1 MNGASGPRQPGA
13 PGAEAGPPLPEMA
26 GRVPGRTAKPR
37 RWRLAQADPASAEAL
52 AQALGVPVLMASL
65 LLRRGCETPDAAR
78 AFLDT
83 PLTALHDPRRMA
95 GMEVAVDR
103 LRAAVA
109 RHEPIFVCGDYDVDG
124 VTGTA
129 LLVQGLQRAGGEVDY
144 QVPRRLEHGYGLH
157 PSIVESAAAR
167 GARILV
173 TVDHG
178 IAAHEAVALARARGM
193 DVIVCDH
200 HLPLPVLPSATAI
213 LNPRQAGCPYPFK
226 DLCGAGI
233 AFKLLQALYGPGA
246 GEEVW
251 PFLDLVA
258 LGTIADLVPLLGEN
272 RILVRSGL
280 RELARSLAGGR
291 PGLRALAE
299 VAGVSIADSKP
310 VGVGQVAF
318 GLAPRINAAGRLD
331 DAASG
336 IRLLL
341 TRDLSEAR
349 ELATKL
355 DQQNSERQDIEEA
368 ILVDALARAQSE
380 QDLRRDRAIVLAS
393 PTWHPGVIGIVASRL
408 VERLGRPTA
417 LIGIQG
423 AEARGSARSA
433 AGWHIAD
440 ALGRCGDLL
449 LQYGGHRAAAGFSI
463 RPDHIAAF
471 RARFL
476 ALAVQDLTEDDLT
489 PTLTVDAEVSL
500 DGLDLDVANTLARL
514 GPHGVGNPEPVLV
527 AREVQVM
534 QTARRVGRNHLK
546 MKVRQSVRSD
556 HVIDA
561 IGFDLG
567 SLVEPLSRPSVPRI
581 DLAFLPERNVWNGRE
596 MLQLRVKDVAILDDD
611 RNKTAGE

>member
-1 MNGASGPRQPGA
+1 LPGIAGPGA
-13 PGAEAGPPLPEMA
+13 GGT
-26 GRVPGRTAKPR
+26 GRPR
-37 RWRLAQADPASAEAL
+37 RWRLVQADPASAAVL

-65 LLRRGCETPDAAR
+65 LLRRGCDTPEAAR
-78 AFLDT
+78 TFLDA
-83 PLTALHDPRRMA
+83 PLTGLHDPRRMA
-95 GMEVAVDR
+95 GMEAAVDR
-103 LRAAVA
+103 LRAAMA
-109 RHEPIFVCGDYDVDG
+109 RHEPIFICGDYDVDG
-124 VTGTA
+124 VTGAA
-129 LLVQGLQRAGGEVDY
+129 LLVQGLKRAGGEVDY
-144 QVPRRLEHGYGLH
+144 RVPRRLEHGYGLH
-157 PSIVESAAAR
+157 PSIVEAAAAA
-167 GARILV
+167 GARVLV

-200 HLPLPVLPSATAI
+200 HLPPPVLPSATAI
-213 LNPRQAGCPYPFK
+213 LNPRQVGCPYPFK
-226 DLCGAGI
+226 ELCGVGI
-233 AFKLLQALYGPGA
+233 AFKLLQALFGPEA
-246 GEEVW
+246 EEEVW

-272 RILVRSGL
+272 RILVRHGL
-280 RELARSLAGGR
+280 AELARSFAGGR
-291 PGLRALAE
+291 PGLWALADL
-299 VAGVSIADSKP
+299 AGISISDSKR

-336 IRLLL
+336 VRLLL
-341 TRDLSEAR
+341 TRDPSEAR
-349 ELATKL
+349 ELATRL
-355 DQQNSERQDIEEA
+355 DQQNRERQDIEET
-368 ILVDALARAQSE
+368 ILVEALARAESE
-380 QDLRRDRAIVLAS
+380 HDLRRDRAIVLAS
-393 PTWHPGVIGIVASRL
+393 PGWHPGVIGIVAARL
-408 VERLGRPTA
+408 VERFGRPTA

-433 AGWHIAD
+433 AGWHLAD

-463 RPDHIAAF
+463 RPDHIHAF

-476 ALAVQDLTEDDLT
+476 ALAAQDLTEDDLT
-489 PTLTVDAEVSL
+489 PILTVDAEVSL
-500 DGLDLDVANTLARL
+500 DSLDLDVANALARL

-546 MKVRQSVRSD
+546 MRVRQSVRSD

-561 IGFDLG
+561 IGFNLG
-567 SLVEPLSRPSVPRI
+567 SLVEPLSQPSVPPI

-596 MLQLRVKDVAILDDD
+596 MLQLRVKDVTFRDAG
-611 RNKTAGE
+611 RRKPAGE

>member
-1 MNGASGPRQPGA
+1 MPGST
-13 PGAEAGPPLPEMA
+13 P
-26 GRVPGRTAKPR
+26 KPR
-37 RWRLAQADPASAEAL
+37 RWRLVQADPASAAAL

-65 LLRRGCETPDAAR
+65 LLRRGCDTPEAAR
-78 AFLDT
+78 TFLDA

-109 RHEPIFVCGDYDVDG
+109 RHEPIRVCGDYDVDG
-124 VTGTA
+124 VTGAA

-157 PSIVESAAAR
+157 PSIVEAAAAGGVR
-167 GARILV
+167 VLV

-178 IAAHEAVALARARGM
+178 IAAHEAVALARTRGM

-200 HLPLPVLPSATAI
+200 HLPPPVLPSATAI
-213 LNPRQAGCPYPFK
+213 LNPRVAGCAYPFK
-226 DLCGAGI
+226 ELCGVGI
-233 AFKLLQALYGPGA
+233 AFKLLQALFGPEA
-246 GEEVW
+246 EEEVW

-272 RILVRSGL
+272 RILVKHGLAELERSF
-280 RELARSLAGGR
+280 AGGR

-299 VAGVSIADSKP
+299 MAGISISDSKR

-336 IRLLL
+336 VRLLL
-341 TRDLSEAR
+341 TRDPSEAR

-355 DQQNSERQDIEEA
+355 DRQNRERQNIEET
-368 ILVDALARAQSE
+368 ILVEALARAESE
-380 QDLRRDRAIVLAS
+380 HDLRRDRAIVLAS
-393 PTWHPGVIGIVASRL
+393 PAWHPGVIGIVAARL
-408 VERLGRPTA
+408 VERFGRPTA

-423 AEARGSARSA
+423 AEARGSARTA
-433 AGWHIAD
+433 AGWHLAD

-463 RPDHIAAF
+463 RPDHIDAF

-476 ALAVQDLTEDDLT
+476 ALAAQDLTEDDLT

-500 DGLDLDVANTLARL
+500 DGLDLDVANALARL

-527 AREVQVM
+527 AREIQVM
-534 QTARRVGRNHLK
+534 RTARLVGRNHLK

-561 IGFDLG
+561 IGFNLG
-567 SLVEPLSRPSVPRI
+567 SLVETLSQPSVPRI

-596 MLQLRVKDVAILDDD
+596 MLQLRVKDVTLRDEG
-611 RNKTAGE
+611 RR